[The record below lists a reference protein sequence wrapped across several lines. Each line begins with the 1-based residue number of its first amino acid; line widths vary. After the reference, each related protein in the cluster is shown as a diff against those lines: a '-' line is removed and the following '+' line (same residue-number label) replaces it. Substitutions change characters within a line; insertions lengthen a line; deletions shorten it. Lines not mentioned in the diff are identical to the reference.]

1 MNIGQSFAMSWRS
14 IRDHKLRS
22 VLTTLGI
29 IIGVGSVI
37 TFVTLGASLQAA
49 VIGQV
54 SADANPSIVASV
66 GPAST
71 NNGPGGPPNQGGS
84 LPVFTEHDIE
94 QLRGL
99 SNVDSVIPQ
108 GDVQVSSLGY
118 DGQTIG
124 WQSVTATTANSFAA
138 DSFES
143 GHTFA
148 AGKEQVVLN
157 KPAASLFSTNVS
169 TGDTLTLQFSDGPQN
184 VTVAGI
190 LNASSSA
197 GAFGQSQPH
206 VYVPTDP
213 FYGTTVKSPATG
225 QEQHAYPQVT
235 VRAVDYDHVDSVQP
249 AVKSYL
255 ANDSDASKLKPA
267 SYEVSLQTNQ
277 QLVDQIQQVI
287 GTFTSFIT
295 GIAVISLIVGAIGIA
310 NIMLVSVTERTREI
324 GIMKAIGGQKRDIIQ
339 LFIVEAVILGVIGS
353 LVGTV
358 VGIAGGYAA
367 AQAIGFDLAF
377 APKWFV
383 VAIGVG
389 IGVGLVSGLYPAW
402 NAARIDPIDALRH
415 E

>member
-71 NNGPGGPPNQGGS
+71 NNGPGGPRNQGGS

-143 GHTFA
+143 GHDVCRREGA
-148 AGKEQVVLN
+148 SRPEQTSGEPVLDER
-157 KPAASLFSTNVS
+157 F
-169 TGDTLTLQFSDGPQN
+169 D
-184 VTVAGI
+184 
-190 LNASSSA
+190 SA
-197 GAFGQSQPH
+197 TPSRFNSAM
-206 VYVPTDP
+206 VPKTSR
-213 FYGTTVKSPATG
+213 SPA
-225 QEQHAYPQVT
+225 
-235 VRAVDYDHVDSVQP
+235 S
-249 AVKSYL
+249 
-255 ANDSDASKLKPA
+255 
-267 SYEVSLQTNQ
+267 
-277 QLVDQIQQVI
+277 
-287 GTFTSFIT
+287 
-295 GIAVISLIVGAIGIA
+295 
-310 NIMLVSVTERTREI
+310 
-324 GIMKAIGGQKRDIIQ
+324 
-339 LFIVEAVILGVIGS
+339 
-353 LVGTV
+353 
-358 VGIAGGYAA
+358 
-367 AQAIGFDLAF
+367 
-377 APKWFV
+377 
-383 VAIGVG
+383 
-389 IGVGLVSGLYPAW
+389 
-402 NAARIDPIDALRH
+402 
-415 E
+415 